1 MAKSLTNTPSPKY
14 LPTNDVIFKC
24 LLGNPGNERITKS
37 FLEHITGE
45 KIEEISTNFK
55 LELLKEKPKDKQM
68 VADLIAKDKYLQKYI
83 VEMQRKAYDYLPD
96 RFIAYLSK
104 TYVADIKVKEDYKK
118 LKRTVLVV
126 LIEEDFPNL
135 ESIQEY
141 HTVWHYREENHKEK
155 ILTKNTEIH
164 ILELQKYK
172 RYKNQTGEIDPW
184 LEFFINPYG
193 EEVQNMARTRAELEE
208 AVRQLR
214 LLNADEE
221 VQQLADAED
230 WARYDYNSAMSEMK
244 EKGLAAG
251 KAEGRAEGLA
261 EGHAKGRAEGIA
273 EGIEEGI
280 AQGEKRTNLK
290 IVRKMLEKKMDINLI
305 SELTGLTEEENKKS
319 IVKEKK

>member
-1 MAKSLTNTPSPKY
+1 MTEKLANNSKPKY

-45 KIEEISTNFK
+45 EIEEISTNFK

-126 LIEEDFPNL
+126 LMEEDFPNL
-135 ESIQEY
+135 ENIQEY

-155 ILTKNTEIH
+155 ILTKNTEVHNIRARK
-164 ILELQKYK
+164 IQKTQK
-172 RYKNQTGEIDPW
+172 ANRRNRP
-184 LEFFINPYG
+184 L
-193 EEVQNMARTRAELEE
+193 
-208 AVRQLR
+208 VRIF
-214 LLNADEE
+214 
-221 VQQLADAED
+221 
-230 WARYDYNSAMSEMK
+230 
-244 EKGLAAG
+244 
-251 KAEGRAEGLA
+251 
-261 EGHAKGRAEGIA
+261 H
-273 EGIEEGI
+273 
-280 AQGEKRTNLK
+280 
-290 IVRKMLEKKMDINLI
+290 
-305 SELTGLTEEENKKS
+305 KS
-319 IVKEKK
+319 IWKGSARDGKNKS

>member
-1 MAKSLTNTPSPKY
+1 MTENLTDSQTPKY

-68 VADLIAKDKYLQKYI
+68 VADLIAKDEYLQKYI

-104 TYVADIKVKEDYKK
+104 TYVADIKVKEDYKQ

-126 LIEEDFPNL
+126 LMEEDFPSL
-135 ESIQEY
+135 QSIPEY
-141 HTVWHYREENHKEK
+141 HTVWHYREENYREK
-155 ILTKNTEIH
+155 ILTKNTEVH

-172 RYKNQTGEIDPW
+172 RHKNQTGELDPW

-193 EEVQNMARTRAELEE
+193 KEVQNMARTRAELEE

-230 WARYDYNSAMSEMK
+230 WARYDYNSAMSEMMEK
-244 EKGLAAG
+244 GMEKGLEAG
-251 KAEGRAEGLA
+251 RAEGQAKGRAEGLA
-261 EGHAKGRAEGIA
+261 EGLSKGQAKGKAELV
-273 EGIEEGI
+273 
-280 AQGEKRTNLK
+280 K
-290 IVRKMLEKKMDINLI
+290 KMLEKKMDINLI
-305 SELTGLTEEENKKS
+305 SELTGLTKEE
-319 IVKEKK
+319 IEKL

>member
-1 MAKSLTNTPSPKY
+1 MTENLTDTQNPKY

-68 VADLIAKDKYLQKYI
+68 VADLIAKDEYLQKYI

-104 TYVADIKVKEDYKK
+104 TYVADIKVKEDYKQ

-126 LIEEDFPNL
+126 LMEEDFPNL
-135 ESIQEY
+135 QSIQEY
-141 HTVWHYREENHKEK
+141 HTVWHYREENHREK
-155 ILTKNTEIH
+155 ILTRNTEVH

-172 RYKNQTGEIDPW
+172 RHRKQTEELDPW

-193 EEVQNMARTRAELEE
+193 KEVQNMARTRAELEE

-230 WARYDYNSAMSEMK
+230 WARYDYNSAMAEMM
-244 EKGLAAG
+244 EKGLEA
-251 KAEGRAEGLA
+251 GRAEGLA
-261 EGHAKGRAEGIA
+261 EGLSKGQAKGKAELV
-273 EGIEEGI
+273 
-280 AQGEKRTNLK
+280 K
-290 IVRKMLEKKMDINLI
+290 KMLEKKMDLNLI
-305 SELTGLTEEENKKS
+305 SELTGLTKEE
-319 IVKEKK
+319 IEKL

>member
-1 MAKSLTNTPSPKY
+1 MTKKLTNTPKPKY

-45 KIEEISTNFK
+45 EIEEISTNFK

-126 LIEEDFPNL
+126 LMEEDFPNL
-135 ESIQEY
+135 QNIQEY
-141 HTVWHYREENHKEK
+141 HTVWHYREENHREK
-155 ILTKNTEIH
+155 ILTKNTEVH

-172 RYKNQTGEIDPW
+172 RHRKQTGEIDPW

-230 WARYDYNSAMSEMK
+230 WARYDYNSAMAEM
-244 EKGLAAG
+244 EQKGLEA
-251 KAEGRAEGLA
+251 GRAEGLEA
-261 EGHAKGRAEGIA
+261 GRAQGLEAGRAEGLSQGRTAGRA
-273 EGIEEGI
+273 EERNEL
-280 AQGEKRTNLK
+280 AK
-290 IVRKMLEKKMDINLI
+290 KMLEKKMDIDLI
-305 SELTGLTEEENKKS
+305 SELTGLTKEEIES
-319 IVKEKK
+319 LL